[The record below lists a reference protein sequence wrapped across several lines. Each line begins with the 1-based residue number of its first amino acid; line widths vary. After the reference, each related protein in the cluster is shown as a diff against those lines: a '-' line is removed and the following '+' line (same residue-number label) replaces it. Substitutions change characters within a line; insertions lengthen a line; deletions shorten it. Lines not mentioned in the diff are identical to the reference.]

1 MKMFE
6 GELQM
11 INFIIDKTDTSLGFL
26 DTVESCGIKINKRT
40 LDSLGED
47 KNFYTL
53 WSGDNKLD
61 GTKVELINSGKMKLL
76 LISDGEALQ
85 KMTLEWAIDM
95 IKKWNLDSKQVIFMS
110 YELRSDE
117 TYKLL
122 LNEFPKFREYPINVI
137 AMDTYIF
144 EPHFQHFGDL
154 PLPTI
159 NKKPYK
165 YVCYNANGKEY
176 RQFLVTELF
185 RRGLDKYGLISLLYR
200 YGSPSQI
207 LDNFTESLGFD
218 ITKGYGKLVDEYAKT
233 EMVKRVPLILDQTM
247 EQVDEWDRPVDVN
260 HIKNSYFNIV
270 TESYMYNKSLS
281 HAHKTIFE
289 MSEKTYKA
297 LICQPFIHL
306 GSYGVLKYMRSM
318 GYQTFPELFDES
330 YDDIINHTDRL
341 LAVVDSIEKVCKM
354 DDTEFHNI
362 YCESIIS
369 KVIHNRELVRSK
381 EIKEKI
387 WNKFIRE
394 LIKL

>member
-1 MKMFE
+1 MKY
-6 GELQM
+6 
-11 INFIIDKTDTSLGFL
+11 NFICDKEKIPLGFI
-26 DTVESCGIKINKRT
+26 DRVESYNIKINKRT
-40 LDSLGED
+40 LDNLGED
-47 KNFYTL
+47 NNFYPI
-53 WSGDNKLD
+53 WSGSENYLD
-61 GTKVELINSGKMKLL
+61 KSKVELINQGKMKLL
-76 LISDGEALQ
+76 CISDGEALQ
-85 KMTLEWAIDM
+85 EMTLNWAMDV
-95 IKKWNLDSKQVIFMS
+95 IKKFKIDFKQVIFMS
-110 YELRSDE
+110 YDLRSDE
-117 TYKLL
+117 TYRLL
-122 LNEFPKFREYPINVI
+122 LKEFPKFREYPLSVI
-137 AMDTYIF
+137 GMDTYCF
-144 EPHFQHFGDL
+144 EGHSDFGDL
-154 PLPTI
+154 PLPTED
-159 NKKPYK
+159 KKPYK

-207 LDNFTESLGFD
+207 LDNFTSDLGFD
-218 ITKGYGKLVDEYAKT
+218 TTKGYGKSVDEYAKT
-233 EMVKRVPLILDQTM
+233 EMVKRVPLVLDRSM
-247 EQVDEWDRPVDVN
+247 ESVDKNDRPVDVN

-270 TESYMYNKSLS
+270 TESYMYNKSLPQS
-281 HAHKTIFE
+281 HKTIFE

-297 LICQPFIHL
+297 LNCQPFIHL

-318 GYQTFPELFDES
+318 GYKTFPELFDES

>member
-1 MKMFE
+1 MFE

-260 HIKNSYFNIV
+260 HIKNSYFNII
-270 TESYMYNKSLS
+270 TESYMYNKSLPQS
-281 HAHKTIFE
+281 HKTIFE

-362 YCESIIS
+362 YCESIIP